1 MSKKETHFTKEILSK
16 EVAEIELEK
25 WFDTKRVRPDQRNRQ
40 NSFTGIDSSRE
51 ALINSFVYGILVL
64 NEETGELT
72 QNLQFPLQSENVN
85 IDKLTIKPRI
95 TRADTN
101 NASVG
106 VKPTDIEGKTTAY
119 LSAIT
124 GVPRGQLN
132 KLDETDRS
140 LSDIIVGYFLQ

>member
-1 MSKKETHFTKEILSK
+1 MSKKETNFTKEILSK

-25 WFDTKRVRPDQRNRQ
+25 WFDIKRVRPDQRNRQ

-85 IDKLTIKPRI
+85 MDKLVIKPRI

-101 NASVG
+101 KASVG

-124 GVPRGQLN
+124 GIPRGQLN

-140 LSDIIVGYFLQ
+140 LSDVIVGYFLQ

>member
-1 MSKKETHFTKEILSK
+1 MSKKDTYFTKEILSK